1 MPHAQ
6 SIIVLI
12 QENIQEQFGMFNKM
26 MDRTRYVVCRIML
39 HLSGSEVAP
48 ILGVLNRSAR
58 EAIDAEGDMEV
69 MGEQLVSICE
79 NLLQYDEYWMSAA
92 NEGDVF
98 WNEGEAGDYVQELF
112 TDSAQR
118 YLSEPP
124 SNYSDAEESFSLPV
138 TRNVVVMITVAYEGE
153 VEQLEDDLS
162 NIAALQEA
170 LKALIDLHY
179 KNKIR
184 AVQVHFSPAQ
194 LGDELTND
202 QLLQHFTE
210 LIPL

>member
-1 MPHAQ
+1 
-6 SIIVLI
+6 
-12 QENIQEQFGMFNKM
+12 MFNKM
-26 MDRTRYVVCRIML
+26 MGRTRYVVCRIML

-48 ILGVLNRSAR
+48 ILGVLNRSAS

-69 MGEQLVSICE
+69 MGEELVAICE
-79 NLLQYDEYWMSAA
+79 NLLDYDESWMSAA

-98 WNEGEAGDYVQELF
+98 WKEEDAGDYFQELF
-112 TDSAQR
+112 TDSGER
-118 YLSEPP
+118 YLSEAP
-124 SNYSDAEESFSLPV
+124 SNSSDSDESFSVPV

-153 VEQLEDDLS
+153 VPQLEDDLS
-162 NIAALQEA
+162 NIAALKEA
-170 LKALIDLHY
+170 LKALIDLNY
-179 KNKIR
+179 KKKLR
-184 AVQVHFSPAQ
+184 AIQVHFSPAQ